1 MQNETIIT
9 VSTASA
15 GISFGN
21 LLIFSDPLY
30 LYLGIMSCV
39 VGIVSALNDL
49 DQLKKL
55 QINFYAFFI
64 VFKGA
69 FIGFLSAPFV
79 MFILVTLGEQIAKKI
94 GFTIENNM
102 IVITAEWVASL
113 IFGRL
118 IALIFLSYLEGKKND
133 FK

>member
-1 MQNETIIT
+1 
-9 VSTASA
+9 
-15 GISFGN
+15 
-21 LLIFSDPLY
+21 
-30 LYLGIMSCV
+30 
-39 VGIVSALNDL
+39 
-49 DQLKKL
+49 
-55 QINFYAFFI
+55 
-64 VFKGA
+64 
-69 FIGFLSAPFV
+69 LSAPFV

-133 FK
+133 FE